1 MLEIWTGP
9 IWNYQNC
16 IAPTFSA
23 DVGAFVGVD
32 FGDGDGARA
41 GVGVVVDAVIGAMS
55 VMALLL
61 MFIWWF

>member
-1 MLEIWTGP
+1 MLKIWTGP

-32 FGDGDGARA
+32 FGDGARAA
-41 GVGVVVDAVIGAMS
+41 GVGVGVDAVIGAMS
-55 VMALLL
+55 VKALLL
-61 MFIWWF
+61 MLI